1 MSDFK
6 ISCGVARRTGGRTP
20 SPVPGERRISMLA
33 PVRGGIT
40 MGRMPAAQRRRQ
52 LVEAAIRV
60 MARDGVSKTTT
71 RSVVAEAGV
80 SLSVFHYCFDSKQE
94 LLEAVMDTISEHS
107 ESDVLA
113 TLVRGAT
120 LRETVRAGLQAYW
133 DHVLA
138 HPGEHMLTYELTQ
151 YALREPGYEHLARR
165 QYERYLTAHAKVI
178 RRLSAALG
186 VRLAVPEPTAARY
199 LAALTDGLTLNFL
212 VLGDEATTADVADVL
227 DTVAD
232 QILVLVRE

>member
-1 MSDFK
+1 
-6 ISCGVARRTGGRTP
+6 
-20 SPVPGERRISMLA
+20 
-33 PVRGGIT
+33 
-40 MGRMPAAQRRRQ
+40 MGRLPAAQRRRQ

-60 MARDGVSKTTT
+60 MARDGVAKTTT

-80 SLSVFHYCFDSKQE
+80 SLSVFHYCFGSKQE

-113 TLVRGAT
+113 RLTRKST
-120 LRETVRAGLQAYW
+120 LRETIRAGLQAYW

-165 QYERYLTAHAKVI
+165 QYERYLSAHTTVLRQLPA
-178 RRLSAALG
+178 LLG
-186 VRLAVPEPTAARY
+186 VELTVPEPTAARY
-199 LAALTDGLTLNFL
+199 LAALTDGLTLTFL
-212 VLGDEATTADVADVL
+212 VLGDEARAADVL

-232 QILVLVRE
+232 QILLLVRE